1 MTEPVTPAHEHDH
14 DDERDQHS
22 EEWRAVLMG
31 DISSLKYLRAVLGKV
46 PAGPRCKLC
55 AAPLKAPGS
64 VILKPFGFG
73 PSKLNRRLCRA
84 CFRSVDKKPG
94 GAEIELSLLFADVR
108 GSTSLAEHMQPQE
121 FSRLISRFY
130 GTAARVVDEWDG
142 IVDKFVGDEAV
153 ALFIP
158 GFAGEDHAARAV
170 KAARELLMETGH
182 GNGEPWIP
190 VGVGVHTGLSYVGYI
205 GEGDALDFT
214 ALGDTVNTA
223 ARLTSMAKAGEIV
236 ISAAAAAAAAL
247 DTSALEKRTLELR
260 GREQTVDAWVQ
271 PAISSVE
278 TTAA

>member
-1 MTEPVTPAHEHDH
+1 M
-14 DDERDQHS
+14 
-22 EEWRAVLMG
+22 
-31 DISSLKYLRAVLGKV
+31 
-46 PAGPRCKLC
+46 
-55 AAPLKAPGS
+55 
-64 VILKPFGFG
+64 
-73 PSKLNRRLCRA
+73 
-84 CFRSVDKKPG
+84 
-94 GAEIELSLLFADVR
+94 FADIR
-108 GSTSLAEHMQPQE
+108 GSTGLAEQLPPSE
-121 FSRLISRFY
+121 FGQLLTRFW
-130 GTAARVVDEWDG
+130 GTAARVVDRWDG

-170 KAARELLMETGH
+170 KAARELLIETGH
-182 GNGEPWIP
+182 GEGEAWVP
-190 VGVGVHTGLSYVGYI
+190 VGIGVHTGLSYVGYI

-236 ISAAAAAAAAL
+236 ISDAAAAAAEL
-247 DTSALEKRTLELR
+247 DTSGLEQRTLDLR